1 MTQGLNTVIYSGK
14 FSVHSQN
21 AKVEKEDYLRCFSVP
36 EGPMEHENTDE
47 NKRLWRGGSWQRS
60 GL

>member
-36 EGPMEHENTDE
+36 EGPMEQENTDE
-47 NKRLWRGGSWQRS
+47 NKRLWRGG
-60 GL
+60 